1 MAKAKVAHPP
11 TARPPAAAVPPPS
24 ARGAG
29 MRVPKIGASI
39 GVRGRG
45 TCSPTRPQTPGSV
58 PRLGFGRRPGAAA
71 PAAAPPKPPG
81 VGGIGGARP
90 MLPRVEVGRAE
101 QKRAE
106 GEIEEDEHEHRVAKL
121 RRFDVV
127 CSQIEER
134 LFLGSNTVRA
144 GGACRA
150 AAL

>member
-1 MAKAKVAHPP
+1 
-11 TARPPAAAVPPPS
+11 
-24 ARGAG
+24 
-29 MRVPKIGASI
+29 
-39 GVRGRG
+39 
-45 TCSPTRPQTPGSV
+45 
-58 PRLGFGRRPGAAA
+58 
-71 PAAAPPKPPG
+71 
-81 VGGIGGARP
+81 